1 MELQLK
7 TQQIEKAERQ
17 NTDLQTQ
24 LIEQQKLHLST
35 GDSDMRKLQEE
46 ITKLRSL
53 NKNRDQILQEMDQKN
68 QSLRHAETS
77 LKLVQNDLEL
87 MQSQNYNLE

>member
-35 GDSDMRKLQEE
+35 GDNDMRKLQEE

>member
-1 MELQLK
+1 
-7 TQQIEKAERQ
+7 
-17 NTDLQTQ
+17 
-24 LIEQQKLHLST
+24 
-35 GDSDMRKLQEE
+35 MRKLQEE